1 MKVWFFVGPASVRS
15 YKTAVVGSNWLVS
28 NAVFS
33 ETGLKILCMKLQ
45 DYKGRKLTELD
56 FLKKFLIWRYSQK
69 SLQISPKSD
78 TFIFFWKA
86 ALTMFLVFGLKVV
99 LNMTSNLNEI
109 WFSENFQ
116 FWDIWPQNCQKFA
129 QIEVFGHFLNFAL
142 LVFLHFAHN
151 DRWAWCLF
159 VFLQFAG
166 QCIFCILVIVVFEK
180 CV

>member
-33 ETGLKILCMKLQ
+33 ETGLKILCMKLE

-86 ALTMFLVFGLKVV
+86 ALTMFLIFGLKIV

-109 WFSENFQ
+109 WFSEKFSILRYLASKLSKICPNWG
-116 FWDIWPQNCQKFA
+116 FWSFSQ
-129 QIEVFGHFLNFAL
+129 L
-142 LVFLHFAHN
+142 
-151 DRWAWCLF
+151 
-159 VFLQFAG
+159 
-166 QCIFCILVIVVFEK
+166 CIISLPSFCT
-180 CV
+180 